1 MRLTSIDPAHVDVG
15 GEVGAQGDRRD
26 FGRVGGGDG
35 LEDTARLVSS
45 GPASYEYKY
54 SIPPWNTAENLP
66 YQEDFNVG
74 REEEDEDEAG
84 NQGQGAQHGTS
95 VSQALRDQTANG
107 QTYDLSHLL
116 TIAEAGLPGR
126 WNREGAV
133 WLEHTVLFR
142 ELGKTVE
149 AGEEKRS

>member
-1 MRLTSIDPAHVDVG
+1 MRLTSKDPAHVDVG
-15 GEVGAQGDRRD
+15 GEVGAQDDGRD
-26 FGRVGGGDG
+26 FGSVGGGDG
-35 LEDTARLVSS
+35 LEDTGRLVSS
-45 GPASYEYKY
+45 SPASYEYEY
-54 SIPPWNTAENLP
+54 STPPWNTAENLP
-66 YQEDFNVG
+66 CQEDFNVG

-116 TIAEAGLPGR
+116 AIAEAGLPGR
-126 WNREGAV
+126 GNRVFAA

-142 ELGKTVE
+142 ELGETVE
-149 AGEEKRS
+149 AGGEKRS